1 MLKVLE
7 LAAAI
12 SLALAPAALAENLTG
27 VGGTAIYP
35 VLSQWAAKY
44 KAKTGIEVNYQALG
58 SGAGI
63 EQIEGKTVDFA
74 NSDMPLHPDD
84 LAKHDLL
91 QFPQVII
98 SITPVVHLA
107 GVKSGDLTLDGPT
120 LADIYL
126 GKITHWDDPAVARLN
141 PKLALAHQ
149 QITTV
154 YRSDGSG
161 TTFNFTNYLSKVSPE
176 WSQKVGADT
185 SVSWPGGIGG
195 KGNAGVAAYVQQT
208 DGSIG
213 YVEYAYVLETGLVF
227 TKMLNHDGK
236 VVLPTMATF
245 QAAAVN
251 ADFSKVPD
259 FYLILTDQPGSESWP
274 IIAATYML
282 MRRAAP
288 AAQNLKVLKFLDWAL
303 RDGQTQATALDY
315 IPLPEGVV
323 MQIEN
328 AWARQLKDPD
338 GHAVWSVQH

>member
-1 MLKVLE
+1 VEINMLRTLKLTAVL
-7 LAAAI
+7 LSAALP
-12 SLALAPAALAENLTG
+12 SPALADNLTG
-27 VGGTAIYP
+27 VGRTAIYP
-35 VLSQWAAKY
+35 VLSQWASRYEAQ
-44 KAKTGIEVNYQALG
+44 TGVKVNYQAVG

-74 NSDMPLHPDD
+74 NSDMPMHRDD

-126 GKITHWDDPAVARLN
+126 GKITYWDEAALSKLN
-141 PKLALAHQ
+141 PKVALPHR
-149 QITTV
+149 QITIV

-185 SVSWPGGIGG
+185 SVSWPRGIGG
-195 KGNAGVAAYVQQT
+195 KGNAGVATYVQQI

-227 TKMLNHDGK
+227 TKMLNHEGK
-236 VVLPTMATF
+236 TVLPSMATF
-245 QAAAVN
+245 QAAA
-251 ADFSKVPD
+251 AK
-259 FYLILTDQPGSESWP
+259 P
-274 IIAATYML
+274 IS
-282 MRRAAP
+282 
-288 AAQNLKVLKFLDWAL
+288 
-303 RDGQTQATALDY
+303 
-315 IPLPEGVV
+315 
-323 MQIEN
+323 
-328 AWARQLKDPD
+328 ARCRIFI
-338 GHAVWSVQH
+338 